1 MTSDLGSG
9 GAIVIIQAR
18 MTSSRLPGKVLLSLG
33 AGTVLDCVLRRARRI
48 PGIDGVC
55 LAVPEGDAH
64 QPIIDI
70 ANNYKSVYVARG
82 PEADVL
88 ERYAIATRETNA
100 RYVVRITSDCPL
112 IDPVLSGEVL
122 SAAVST
128 DAYARTSFDTGAP
141 LGLDTEAMPARFL
154 FEADAE
160 ANDPADREH
169 VTPYIWKRPE
179 RFGATYIDR
188 SPDRRS
194 WRLTLDERPDYKLI
208 SEIYRVLGDRD
219 PPFGFDAVE
228 ALLLAEPELLAINRS
243 VTHTPMPE
251 ISEIGRGVEKDAI

>member
-1 MTSDLGSG
+1 MNST
-9 GAIVIIQAR
+9 
-18 MTSSRLPGKVLLSLG
+18 
-33 AGTVLDCVLRRARRI
+33 
-48 PGIDGVC
+48 
-55 LAVPEGDAH
+55 PENTPDK
-64 QPIIDI
+64 D
-70 ANNYKSVYVARG
+70 
-82 PEADVL
+82 PEAQTSAKQGVPSPAELVSDVL
-88 ERYAIATRETNA
+88 KEA
-100 RYVVRITSDCPL
+100 R
-112 IDPVLSGEVL
+112 EVL

-194 WRLTLDERPDYKLI
+194 WRLTLDEKPDYKLI

-251 ISEIGRGVEKDAI
+251 ISEIGRGVAKDAI